1 MKEIVAGAILLILCV
16 LAGVNIYY
24 LHNFTTDLIEIVE
37 IGTEESAELALKK
50 WRDNDFYTHVA
61 LRHTEVDLL
70 TAEMYMYLASFHDG
84 QPINHPNKRLV
95 IARLEELRSMEKVTL
110 GTIF

>member
-1 MKEIVAGAILLILCV
+1 MKELVAGSILLALCILAIC
-16 LAGVNIYY
+16 NIFY
-24 LHNFTTDLIEIVE
+24 LDNFTTGLIELVE
-37 IGTEESAELALKK
+37 IGTEESAEAALKK
-50 WRDNDFYTHVA
+50 WRENDFYTHVA

-84 QPINHPNKRLV
+84 QPINHPNQRLV
-95 IARLEELRSMEKVTL
+95 IARLEELRSMEKITL

>member
-1 MKEIVAGAILLILCV
+1 MKEFIAGGILLILCV
-16 LAGVNIYY
+16 LAGFNIWY
-24 LHNFTTDLIEIVE
+24 LDRFTTDLIDTVE
-37 IGTEESAELALKK
+37 IGTEASAEAALVK
-50 WRDNDFYTHVA
+50 WEANEFYTHVA

-70 TAEMYMYLASFHDG
+70 TAELYMYLASFHDG

-95 IARLEELRSMEKVTL
+95 IARLRELRSMERISL